1 MSRQLLTLLALT
13 LGAFVLVEGVRLV
26 TGQGWSW
33 VWAIGFGFVVLI
45 QLVALASEQRSN

>member
-1 MSRQLLTLLALT
+1 MSRQLITLLVLT
-13 LGAFVLVEGVRLV
+13 LGALVLVEGIRLV

-33 VWAIGFGFVVLI
+33 LWVIGFGVVILI